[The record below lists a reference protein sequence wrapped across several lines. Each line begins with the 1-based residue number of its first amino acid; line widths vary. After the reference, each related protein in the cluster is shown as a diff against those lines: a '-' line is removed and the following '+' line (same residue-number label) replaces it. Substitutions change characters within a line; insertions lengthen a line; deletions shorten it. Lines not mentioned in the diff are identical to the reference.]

1 MIKVCIYG
9 AGAIGGLIGAR
20 LAAAGDCAVS
30 AVARGAT
37 LAALQQHGWRV
48 LRDGELLQAP
58 CAAASADPR
67 ALGVQHIVVVAVK
80 SQAMGEVAQA
90 IAPLI
95 GPQTLV
101 VPAMNG
107 VPWWFA
113 QGVASLGEAPLESV
127 DPGGRIARAIPLEQ
141 VLGCVVYASASMPE
155 PGLVAHKMGLGLVLG
170 EPAGGESA
178 RLRDLVAL
186 LNAAGFEARASAAV
200 RQDIWYK
207 LWGNMTMNPI
217 SAITGATID
226 RILDDD
232 LVRDFCSRAMV
243 EAASIGERIG
253 CAVAQSPEDRHAVT
267 RQLGA
272 FKSSMLQDVEAQ
284 RSIELDAIVGAVLEI
299 ATRLDM
305 RVPNISALMGI
316 TRLFARSR
324 QLYPA

>member
-1 MIKVCIYG
+1 MTKVCIYG

-20 LAAAGDCAVS
+20 LAATGSCAVS

-58 CAAASADPR
+58 CAGASADPGT
-67 ALGVQHIVVVAVK
+67 LGVQDIVVVAVK
-80 SQAMGEVAQA
+80 SQAMGAVADA

-95 GPQTLV
+95 GPHTLV

-113 QGVASLGEAPLESV
+113 QGITNLGDAPLQSV
-127 DPGGRIARAIPLEQ
+127 DPGGRIARAIALEQ

-155 PGLVAHKMGLGLVLG
+155 PGLVAHKMGLGLVIG
-170 EPAGGESA
+170 EPRGGDSA
-178 RLRDLVAL
+178 RLRDLVSL
-186 LNAAGFEARASAAV
+186 LNAAGFEARASDAV

-207 LWGNMTMNPI
+207 LWGNLTMNPI

-232 LVRDFCSRAMV
+232 LVRDFCSLAMA
-243 EAASIGERIG
+243 EAALIGERIG
-253 CAVAQSPEDRHAVT
+253 CAVAQSPADRHAVT

-299 ATRLDM
+299 AHRLDM
-305 RVPNISALMGI
+305 RAPNISALMGI

-324 QLYPA
+324 NLYPA

>member
-48 LRDGELLQAP
+48 VRDGELLQAP
-58 CAAASADPR
+58 CASASADPA
-67 ALGVQHIVVVAVK
+67 ALGVQDIVVVAVK
-80 SQAMGEVAQA
+80 SQAMGAVADA

-113 QGVASLGEAPLESV
+113 QGITHLGEAPLESV

-155 PGLVAHKMGLGLVLG
+155 PGLVAHKMGLGLVIG
-170 EPAGGESA
+170 EPRGGDSA
-178 RLRDLVAL
+178 RLRELVAL
-186 LNAAGFEARASAAV
+186 LNAAGFEARASDAV

-232 LVRDFCSRAMV
+232 LVRDFCTLAMA
-243 EAASIGERIG
+243 EAAMIGERNG

-299 ATRLDM
+299 ARRLDM

-324 QLYPA
+324 NLYPS